1 MRGKGE
7 GLTGSRMKKTASSG
21 RPCGRRIGRRHP
33 AAVVGEEGSRRR
45 LGVLRPCV
53 GRRRG
58 ARVLSGARGLV
69 REARGRR
76 WPRQQQA
83 AAMVAL
89 GCVREK
95 EQRRRWGR
103 GSEREGSRGRG
114 GAEEKARGVVV
125 SRRCRRAGW
134 WRGELGRVR
143 RVPPLP
149 TGARRK
155 ATGRRRWAGPHSAGP
170 AQELGRLW
178 WAARVRP
185 GRLCSFYFFFFC
197 FVFI

>member
-33 AAVVGEEGSRRR
+33 AAVDGEEGLRRR

-58 ARVLSGARGLV
+58 ARVLGGARGLV

-83 AAMVAL
+83 AATVAL

-103 GSEREGSRGRG
+103 GSEREGSRGSRRRRGEGARRRG
-114 GAEEKARGVVV
+114 GLRR
-125 SRRCRRAGW
+125 SRQAGW

-155 ATGRRRWAGPHSAGP
+155 VTGRRRWAGPAS
-170 AQELGRLW
+170 
-178 WAARVRP
+178 
-185 GRLCSFYFFFFC
+185 
-197 FVFI
+197 

>member
-33 AAVVGEEGSRRR
+33 AAVDGEEGSRRR

-58 ARVLSGARGLV
+58 ARVLGGARGLV

-83 AAMVAL
+83 AATVAL

-103 GSEREGSRGRG
+103 GSEREGSRG
-114 GAEEKARGVVV
+114 
-125 SRRCRRAGW
+125 SRRR
-134 WRGELGRVR
+134 RGE
-143 RVPPLP
+143 
-149 TGARRK
+149 GARRRGGLSD
-155 ATGRRRWAGPHSAGP
+155 AGRQGGAWRRGRACAVSLLCLLAEVGDDWHGPGGLGSTAGP
-170 AQELGRLW
+170 LGCR
-178 WAARVRP
+178 
-185 GRLCSFYFFFFC
+185 
-197 FVFI
+197 

>member
-33 AAVVGEEGSRRR
+33 AAVVGEEGPWRR

-58 ARVLSGARGLV
+58 ARVLGGVPGLV

-83 AAMVAL
+83 AATVAL

-125 SRRCRRAGW
+125 ASGEADEQGGGVASSGACAESLLCLLARGGRRQG
-134 WRGELGRVR
+134 GGGGLGRTVLDQHR
-143 RVPPLP
+143 S
-149 TGARRK
+149 
-155 ATGRRRWAGPHSAGP
+155 WAGSGGLHG
-170 AQELGRLW
+170 
-178 WAARVRP
+178 
-185 GRLCSFYFFFFC
+185 
-197 FVFI
+197 

>member
-1 MRGKGE
+1 MVLESENGKGE
-7 GLTGSRMKKTASSG
+7 AEEELMGSRLKKTASSG

-33 AAVVGEEGSRRR
+33 AAVDGEEGSRRR

-58 ARVLSGARGLV
+58 ARVLGGARGLV

-83 AAMVAL
+83 AAAVAL

-103 GSEREGSRGRG
+103 GSEREGSRGSRRRREDD
-114 GAEEKARGVVV
+114 ARRRGVQAMQTSRVV
-125 SRRCRRAGW
+125 AWRARARAPSLSSAYWREEEGDKEEEVGW
-134 WRGELGRVR
+134 AGQMELGQVS
-143 RVPPLP
+143 
-149 TGARRK
+149 GAR
-155 ATGRRRWAGPHSAGP
+155 
-170 AQELGRLW
+170 
-178 WAARVRP
+178 
-185 GRLCSFYFFFFC
+185 
-197 FVFI
+197 